1 MEPLGVR
8 ETTSSKIAVAICE
21 TMRSEDLVT
30 SVSGVPAFAAMHE
43 WPLAAPSD
51 AVVIKIGVKPNHFW
65 QNKKL
70 RELGMPEIIV
80 PSGCTSEEI
89 LHQIERQP
97 NKR

>member
-1 MEPLGVR
+1 
-8 ETTSSKIAVAICE
+8 
-21 TMRSEDLVT
+21 
-30 SVSGVPAFAAMHE
+30 MHE